1 MRRHRRH
8 FHFRGVLAVPI
19 PDFQKAMRPA
29 LVAIDGD
36 EPKSPPKNGTA
47 RPAVLG
53 VSDKERLL
61 MILNGRQELFG
72 NRVAWALTP
81 MTQAGLLIR
90 PQRGRYL
97 LTERG
102 EQVLRDHPDQVDVA
116 VLAQFPGDQQ
126 FHARKT
132 ETALADTET
141 NASAGDRDLMMTA
154 ARSTLGQRLFAARH
168 RGGLSDQEA
177 AAGLPVDAVTAAE
190 AGEPLTAEQVSAI
203 EGLLAAM
210 GALTA

>member
-1 MRRHRRH
+1 M
-8 FHFRGVLAVPI
+8 AI
-19 PDFQKAMRPA
+19 PDFQTAMRPA

-81 MTQAGLLIR
+81 MTQAGLLVR

-102 EQVLRDHPDQVDVA
+102 EQVLRHHPDQVDVA

-154 ARSTLGQRLFAARH
+154 ARSPHATLGQRLFAARH
-168 RGGLSDQEA
+168 RGGLSDQEAA